1 METSHESE
9 EDPPKQSNRDKL
21 QSVVDNTREKLR
33 EIKGQVFHMM
43 DGNNQL
49 VRLRIG
55 TDGKISLER
64 RILSIPSINLGSI
77 VSVPKRVLVAGK
89 DKIQEVR
96 KEAQGRAQ
104 RKWRKAVTGDPDKRI
119 RDHMKEV
126 PQVKMIDKLSFT
138 FGVLCICGS
147 EWLALR
153 HADWFPLYYYAIMT
167 MLLVWRLITYSK
179 DKYQLFMLD
188 FCYFVNLSVVLQT
201 AFFPTDINWF
211 KANYILCMG
220 PLMFAIIVWKNSL
233 VFHSLDK
240 LTSFFLHA
248 FPPLTVHLFRW
259 GLIPN
264 PAIQKD
270 VQLAPLEVVLLPLG
284 LYLCWQLGYWT
295 ITEVLLRSQ
304 LASDPDLITSL
315 RYLAGDKKNG
325 FRNLCLSLLC
335 WFGFTHPGEDL
346 DPESLK
352 AKVTFAIT
360 QLVYT
365 LITILPTP
373 FLFHS
378 YRLSCIY
385 MVLLYGFGTWNGA
398 SYYIEVFA
406 ERYRLQFTRL
416 EDNRR
421 EDSPSAGAD
430 TEDDSDEYENA
441 LEDVEID
448 QSSELYK
455 TIVAAII
462 EDDQSLDTSINDNAF
477 ETKEDK
483 ETTNT
488 KMIQEKDKKDLIQSE
503 EITGNTFA
511 TSDIESKV
519 HVLLEEA
526 ADDIAKRS
534 SHSSSESNGQSWEEL
549 EVSGVDA
556 SGQT

>member
-1 METSHESE
+1 
-9 EDPPKQSNRDKL
+9 
-21 QSVVDNTREKLR
+21 
-33 EIKGQVFHMM
+33 M

-49 VRLRIG
+49 VRLRVG

-64 RILSIPSINLGSI
+64 RILSIPSINLSSI
-77 VSVPKRVLVAGK
+77 VSVPKRVLEAGK

-104 RKWRKAVTGDPDKRI
+104 RKWRKAVTGDPEKRI

-167 MLLVWRLITYSK
+167 MLLVWRLIAYSK

-188 FCYFVNLSVVLQT
+188 FCYFVNLSVILQT
-201 AFFPTDINWF
+201 AFFPTNINWF

-264 PAIQKD
+264 PAIRHD
-270 VQLAPLEVVLLPLG
+270 DHLAPVEVLLLPLG

-295 ITEVLLRSQ
+295 FTEGLLRSQ
-304 LASDPDLITSL
+304 LANDQDLITSI
-315 RYLAGDKKNG
+315 RYLASDKKNG

-335 WFGFTHPGEDL
+335 WLGLNHPGEELVAD
-346 DPESLK
+346 SVK
-352 AKVTFAIT
+352 TKITFAVT

-365 LITILPTP
+365 LITIIPTP
-373 FLFHS
+373 FLFSS
-378 YRLSCIY
+378 YRLSCVY

-406 ERYRLQFTRL
+406 ERYRLQFARSCQ
-416 EDNRR
+416 EGR
-421 EDSPSAGAD
+421 EDGSSVAD
-430 TEDDSDEYENA
+430 TDTEEESDEYENA
-441 LEDVEID
+441 LEEVEID

-462 EDDQSLDTSINDNAF
+462 EDDQALENEMDDDEFDQDIDNPPPAEKTEKINKDIEDVGEVSSIV
-477 ETKEDK
+477 
-483 ETTNT
+483 
-488 KMIQEKDKKDLIQSE
+488 QSE
-503 EITGNTFA
+503 SNVKADITIDTA
-511 TSDIESKV
+511 ESAVDDVDNV
-519 HVLLEEA
+519 HALLEEA
-526 ADDIAKRS
+526 AGDDIKRS
-534 SHSSSESNGQSWEEL
+534 SNSSSESNGQSWEEL
-549 EVSGVDA
+549 DVAG
-556 SGQT
+556 GK